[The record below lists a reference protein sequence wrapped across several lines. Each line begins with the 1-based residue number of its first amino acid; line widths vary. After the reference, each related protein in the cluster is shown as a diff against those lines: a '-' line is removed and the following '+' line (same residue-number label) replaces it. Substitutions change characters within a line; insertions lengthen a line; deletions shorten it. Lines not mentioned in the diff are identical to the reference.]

1 MNTRK
6 DQPEDQAL
14 LRALRALARE
24 DEGLSAPRRV
34 EARLMQAF
42 DETRTR
48 RPQRHAVFGRQFL
61 KAAAVFV
68 LAVGAGYW
76 WSGGGPTPRA
86 DHRQPPSPSPAVPAA
101 WPSSEALPWLDP
113 EPGSLQ
119 IVYVQ
124 VTGEALAAQGYSV
137 GDPDGDGL
145 VDLEVIVGL
154 DGLARGVRVAPATA
168 VIY

>member
-6 DQPEDQAL
+6 TDPDEQAL
-14 LRALRALARE
+14 LRALRTLARD
-24 DEGLSAPRRV
+24 DEGVETPSRV
-34 EARLMQAF
+34 EARLMRAF
-42 DETRTR
+42 DETRSLQTR
-48 RPQRHAVFGRQFL
+48 RRGVFGGHLL

-68 LAVGAGYW
+68 AVLGGYW
-76 WSGGGPTPRA
+76 LSGGGGN
-86 DHRQPPSPSPAVPAA
+86 PPSDPLQVPTIAA
-101 WPSSEALPWLDP
+101 PWLSSEALSWLDA

-124 VTGEALAAQGYSV
+124 VASATLAAQGYAV

-145 VDLEVIVGL
+145 VDFEVIVGL

>member
-14 LRALRALARE
+14 LRALRALARQ
-24 DEGLSAPRRV
+24 DEGLAAPPQV
-34 EARLMQAF
+34 EIRLMQAY

-48 RPQRHAVFGRQFL
+48 PSPGRALVGRQLL
-61 KAAAVFV
+61 KIAAVFV
-68 LAVGAGYW
+68 LAVAAGYW
-76 WSGGGPTPRA
+76 WSGGGPTPMA
-86 DHRQPPSPSPAVPAA
+86 DQRQAPSPAVPAA
-101 WPSSEALPWLDP
+101 WPSSDALPWLDP

-124 VTGEALAAQGYSV
+124 VAGEALAAQGYSV

-154 DGLARGVRVAPATA
+154 DGLARGVRVAPASA

>member
-1 MNTRK
+1 MTTRK
-6 DQPEDQAL
+6 TSPDEQAL
-14 LRALRALARE
+14 VRALRTLARE
-24 DEGLSAPRRV
+24 DEGVGTPPHV
-34 EARLMQAF
+34 EARLMRAF
-42 DETRTR
+42 DETRTLQTR
-48 RPQRHAVFGRQFL
+48 RRGVFGGHLL

-68 LAVGAGYW
+68 LAVLGGYW
-76 WSGGGPTPRA
+76 LSG
-86 DHRQPPSPSPAVPAA
+86 QNVKPPSGQRQVSEPAITAP
-101 WPSSEALPWLDP
+101 WPSSEALSWLDA

-124 VTGEALAAQGYSV
+124 VASATLAAQGYAV

-145 VDLEVIVGL
+145 VDFEVIVGL

>member
-14 LRALRALARE
+14 LQALRALARQ

-34 EARLMQAF
+34 EIRLMRAF
-42 DETRTR
+42 DETRTTPSHR
-48 RPQRHAVFGRQFL
+48 RATLGRQFL
-61 KAAAVFV
+61 KAAAVFT
-68 LAVGAGYW
+68 LAVVAGYW
-76 WSGGGPTPRA
+76 WSGGGPAPRSDQRPA
-86 DHRQPPSPSPAVPAA
+86 PSPVVPAA
-101 WPSSEALPWLDP
+101 WPSSDALPWLDP

-154 DGLARGVRVAPATA
+154 DGLARGVRVAPASA

>member
-1 MNTRK
+1 MNTSQR
-6 DQPEDQAL
+6 DPEEQAL

-24 DEGLSAPRRV
+24 DEGLGAPPRV
-34 EARLMQAF
+34 ETRVMQAF
-42 DETRTR
+42 DETRTVPSHR
-48 RPQRHAVFGRQFL
+48 RPVLGGQLL
-61 KAAAVFV
+61 KAAAVLV
-68 LAVGAGYW
+68 LAVGAVYW
-76 WSGGGPTPRA
+76 WSGEADKPLSDQRQVAAPAAPT
-86 DHRQPPSPSPAVPAA
+86 A
-101 WPSSEALPWLDP
+101 WPSLEALPWLDP

-124 VTGEALAAQGYSV
+124 VTGEALAAQGYAV

-154 DGLARGVRVAPATA
+154 DGLARGVRVTPATA